1 MKKLTIVFFL
11 LALFGCGSSGGGDVD
26 ATNPTTYSIT
36 GQITSNS
43 TGLAGVTVLL
53 SGASTAETTT
63 DSGGNYSFTGHSNGN
78 YTVTPSLSEYT
89 FSPVSTDITVAGAN
103 QANIDFTATYT
114 IISGKVSGDV
124 LSDVTITLTGTSS
137 GSTLTDS
144 SGNYSFSG
152 VANGGYTITASK
164 TGYTFSPLNI
174 SATVSNANLTGQNFT
189 STAITTPT
197 YSISGTVG
205 GAVQLGVT
213 ITLTGSGS
221 NSTTTDASGNYSFS
235 GAANGS
241 YTITPSKTGYT
252 FSPLSLSITVSNA
265 NLTGQNFTATTNVAP
280 TYSISGTV
288 GGAVASGVTIT
299 LTGTGSVITITD
311 SSGNYSFS
319 GTANGNYTITA
330 SKTGYTFSPI
340 FSITVNGANI
350 TGQNFTATATFQL
363 SLTTSYAGPINYG
376 TIYVREIF
384 VNVTGTPSLQ
394 AVTLNLI
401 RNESGGHLSS
411 STTFGGKVYYYA
423 GQLKPDSQVI
433 DIIQASIENVKS
445 NDLVVVRN
453 ASF

>member
-1 MKKLTIVFFL
+1 MKKLVAVWAALFL
-11 LALFGCGSSGGGDVD
+11 LVSMACSGGGGDGD
-26 ATNPTTYSIT
+26 TTNPTTYSIT

-164 TGYTFSPLNI
+164 TGYTFSP
-174 SATVSNANLTGQNFT
+174 
-189 STAITTPT
+189 
-197 YSISGTVG
+197 
-205 GAVQLGVT
+205 
-213 ITLTGSGS
+213 
-221 NSTTTDASGNYSFS
+221 
-235 GAANGS
+235 
-241 YTITPSKTGYT
+241 
-252 FSPLSLSITVSNA
+252 
-265 NLTGQNFTATTNVAP
+265 
-280 TYSISGTV
+280 
-288 GGAVASGVTIT
+288 
-299 LTGTGSVITITD
+299 
-311 SSGNYSFS
+311 
-319 GTANGNYTITA
+319 
-330 SKTGYTFSPI
+330 I